1 MSPLQNMSHHMQ
13 PRGLESDTKQS
24 SLFAIGIPFIAIAS
38 VVVSL
43 RVYVRV
49 RLIRLKLATD
59 DCEFHPI
66 ANYSKRRTDRAKL
79 RFDNLWRNLH
89 HLAVSR

>member
-1 MSPLQNMSHHMQ
+1 MSRQMQ

-24 SLFAIGIPFIAIAS
+24 SLFAIGISFIAIAS
-38 VVVSL
+38 VVVFL

-59 DCEFHPI
+59 DCEFNLI
-66 ANYSKRRTDRAKL
+66 ANFNKRHTDKAKL
-79 RFDNLWRNLH
+79 RFDNLWRVLH
-89 HLAVSR
+89 HLTVSR

>member
-1 MSPLQNMSHHMQ
+1 MSPLQNMSRQMQ

-38 VVVSL
+38 VVVFL

-59 DCEFHPI
+59 DCELTSI
-66 ANYSKRRTDRAKL
+66 ANTAKQHADSQNQIL
-79 RFDNLWRNLH
+79 
-89 HLAVSR
+89 

>member
-1 MSPLQNMSHHMQ
+1 MSRQMQ

-38 VVVSL
+38 VVVFL

-59 DCEFHPI
+59 DCELTSIINTPKQHADSQNQI
-66 ANYSKRRTDRAKL
+66 
-79 RFDNLWRNLH
+79 
-89 HLAVSR
+89 

>member
-1 MSPLQNMSHHMQ
+1 MSPLQNMSRQMQ

-38 VVVSL
+38 VVVFL
-43 RVYVRV
+43 RVYVLV

-66 ANYSKRRTDRAKL
+66 ANFSKRHTDRAKL
-79 RFDNLWRNLH
+79 RFDNLWRVLH
-89 HLAVSR
+89 HLAVSC

>member
-1 MSPLQNMSHHMQ
+1 MSPLQNMSRQMQ

-38 VVVSL
+38 VVVFL
-43 RVYVRV
+43 RIYVRV

-59 DCEFHPI
+59 DCELISI
-66 ANYSKRRTDRAKL
+66 AYTLKQHADS
-79 RFDNLWRNLH
+79 
-89 HLAVSR
+89 